1 MSEVS
6 RMKID
11 LLMGKDQRRCAECD
25 DPFGIYFAVDGGICM
40 TPMCFK
46 CIMVYVDE
54 QNGVI

>member
-1 MSEVS
+1 
-6 RMKID
+6 MKID

-25 DPFGIYFAVDGGICM
+25 DPFGIYFAVDGGMCM

-46 CIMVYVDE
+46 CIMIYVDE